1 MTAIFR
7 KTRSSVPAPKPA
19 HAVWGPM
26 NWLLL
31 LVIFG
36 LTAVLQVLVAGRS
49 GLWADEVF
57 SLALATGH
65 SLEHAAAVADPR
77 RGDFVEPNYPVP
89 AEEFSRYL
97 KHDDPPANPAR
108 VVRAV
113 LLSDT
118 NPPLYYLLLYGWTLV
133 VGTSDIALRLFLV
146 MYALA

>member
-36 LTAVLQVLVAGRS
+36 LTAVLQVLVASRS
-49 GLWADEVF
+49 GLWADEIF

-65 SLEHAAAVADPR
+65 SLEHAATVADPH
-77 RGDFVEPNYPVP
+77 RGDFVEPNHPVL
-89 AEEFSRYL
+89 AEGLRRYRE
-97 KHDDPPANPAR
+97 HGDPPAGPAR
-108 VVRAV
+108 GIRAV

-118 NPPLYYLLLYGWTLV
+118 NPPLHYLLLYAWTLAF
-133 VGTSDIALRLFLV
+133 G
-146 MYALA
+146 